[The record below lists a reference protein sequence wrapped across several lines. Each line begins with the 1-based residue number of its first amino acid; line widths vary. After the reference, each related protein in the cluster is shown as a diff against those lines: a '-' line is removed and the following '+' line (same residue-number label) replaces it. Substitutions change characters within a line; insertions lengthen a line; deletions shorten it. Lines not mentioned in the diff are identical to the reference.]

1 MSLYYITLGL
11 LKLYAFLVKKN
22 KNYSLLKQFKAN
34 RNIDYLLFLLIIII
48 GFSIYVSI
56 VYGINTKHID
66 INMITIAAYTF
77 YKVIIAIIN
86 LTKAKKNNET
96 SMYVFRSINIID
108 ALVSLFNLEL
118 SMFACFGTNKESYS
132 QHLTNIIAGFCLSLI
147 LIGISITI
155 IVIST
160 KKIKAF
166 AKNIQN

>member
-34 RNIDYLLFLLIIII
+34 RNIEYLLFLLIIII

-66 INMITIAAYTF
+66 INMITNAAYTF

-96 SMYVFRSINIID
+96 
-108 ALVSLFNLEL
+108 
-118 SMFACFGTNKESYS
+118 
-132 QHLTNIIAGFCLSLI
+132 
-147 LIGISITI
+147 
-155 IVIST
+155 
-160 KKIKAF
+160 
-166 AKNIQN
+166 